1 MLRKLNG
8 GKYMEQDSHGKEGF
22 QKEVLEAQVRE
33 SFGRVVYSHK
43 THEKC
48 ADIAFRLHKRLK
60 LTQIVLSAIVTT
72 SLIMRIFGDNET
84 PLYIGALLSTLLFGL
99 NMYMKDYDL
108 GELTQKHSNAGS
120 MLWNIR
126 ESYTSL
132 LADIRA
138 GVLVEEEII
147 RKRDELQDKLFGI
160 YTGAPRTFSRAY
172 KEASRALQVK
182 EELTFSAEEIN
193 SFLPEELRRIK

>member
-1 MLRKLNG
+1 METDLAGNK
-8 GKYMEQDSHGKEGF
+8 KYNIA
-22 QKEVLEAQVRE
+22 VLESQIRE

-48 ADIAFRLHKRLK
+48 ADIAYRLHKRLK
-60 LTQIVLSAIVTT
+60 LWQIILSAIVTT
-72 SLIMRIFGDNET
+72 SLIVRIFGENQT
-84 PLYIGALLSTLLFGL
+84 PLYIGAILSTFLFGL

-120 MLWNIR
+120 LLWNIR

-138 GVLVEEEII
+138 GILTIEQVIEI
-147 RKRDELQDKLFGI
+147 RNELQEKLLNI
-160 YTGAPRTFSRAY
+160 YTGAPRTFSKAY
-172 KEASRALQVK
+172 KEASKALQIN
-182 EELTFSAEEIN
+182 EELTFSDEEIN
-193 SFLPEELRRIK
+193 KFLPEELRKGL